1 MNTEYERRLLHSVPS
16 ACAQLG
22 IGRTKLYE
30 LVNAGHLK
38 MVKIGRSTRITDE
51 SLRDVAENG
60 D

>member
-1 MNTEYERRLLHSVPS
+1 MSIEHGRHLLHSIPS

-38 MVKIGRSTRITDE
+38 MVKIGRSSRITDE
-51 SLRDVAENG
+51 SLREVAENG
-60 D
+60 V